1 MNVLVLDDSLERLKM
16 FRQNLKG
23 HSVTTVETSKDAITQ
38 LAQNDFD
45 TLFLDHDLGGQAF
58 VKSGDGTGFEVAIW
72 LAKNPDRKPKQ
83 IVIHS
88 FNPTGAQNMKNV
100 LPEAQL
106 APGCWATL
114 K

>member
-16 FRQNLKG
+16 FRQNLIG
-23 HSVTTVETSKDAITQ
+23 HSVTTVETSKDAIMK
-38 LAQNDFD
+38 LSQNDYEY
-45 TLFLDHDLGGQAF
+45 LFLDHDLGGKAF
-58 VKSGDGTGFEVAIW
+58 VKSGEGTGFEVAVW
-72 LAKNPDRKPKQ
+72 LSKHPERKPRQ

-88 FNPTGAQNMKNV
+88 FNPTGAQNMKSV

-106 APGCWATL
+106 APGCWTSL